1 MSRGQEAAPRLQVF
15 VEAGRK
21 RTFARV
27 SDWPGWSRSGRD
39 ESEALQAVLASGPRY
54 AKVVHLVGLD
64 VRPPVDVG
72 QSFVSERVRG
82 TATTDFGAPD
92 SPLAG
97 DVQALRPEEL
107 RRAVWVLT
115 SCFRAFE
122 SAQQAGEGR
131 VLSTGPRGGGRAL
144 PAILEHVLQGNRA
157 YLQKLAWRPPRA
169 VVPPLL
175 QMRMLEA
182 EILDALA
189 AAVEGRLPVAGPRGG
204 KLWTPRFFVR
214 RVAWHLLDHA
224 WEIEDRIE

>member
-1 MSRGQEAAPRLQVF
+1 MSRGKDAAPRVQVF

-21 RTFARV
+21 RTFAGV
-27 SDWPGWSRSGRD
+27 GDWPGWSRSGRD
-39 ESEALQAVLASGPRY
+39 EPEALQAVLASGPRY
-54 AKVVHLVGLD
+54 AKVVQLLGLD
-64 VRPPVDVG
+64 MRPPVDVE
-72 QSFVSERVRG
+72 QFFVSERVRG

-97 DVQALRPEEL
+97 DVLPLGPEEL
-107 RRAVWVLT
+107 RRAVWILT

-131 VLSTGPRGGGRAL
+131 ELRSGPRGGGRTL
-144 PAILEHVLQGNRA
+144 PAIFEHVLQGNRA
-157 YLQKLAWRPPRA
+157 YLHKLAWRPQR
-169 VVPPLL
+169 VVAPPLV

-182 EILDALA
+182 EILDALTA
-189 AAVEGRLPVAGPRGG
+189 AAEGRMPSAGPRGG

-224 WEIEDRIE
+224 WEIEDRME